1 MEYLTRIEIQ
11 TEWTYETTNE
21 GDKQMK
27 REELFLKAAANLPHA
42 LLYIDKKS
50 GVMINRTFLVLLLR
64 LRAAEKEL
72 DNNPEK

>member
-11 TEWTYETTNE
+11 TEWIYETTNE

-50 GVMINRTFLVLLLR
+50 GIMIDRTFIALLLR
-64 LRAAEKEL
+64 LRASKKEL
-72 DNNPEK
+72 DKDPDK